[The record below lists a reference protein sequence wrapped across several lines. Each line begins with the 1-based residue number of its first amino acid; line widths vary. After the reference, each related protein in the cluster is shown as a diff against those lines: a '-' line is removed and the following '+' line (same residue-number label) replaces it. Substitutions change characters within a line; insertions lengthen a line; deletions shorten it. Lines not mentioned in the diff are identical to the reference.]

1 MFRSTEESRWQISD
15 KFTWNRSMQLL
26 EGVPSEWICV
36 SPISAYRHPVQR
48 RREGSRVVEVSQAQ
62 SGAFPVFVL

>member
-1 MFRSTEESRWQISD
+1 MEQEHEV
-15 KFTWNRSMQLL
+15 M
-26 EGVPSEWICV
+26 EGVQCEWICV

-62 SGAFPVFVL
+62 SSAFPVFVSRVIGNTSYGSRNGGFR